1 MPRPNWLRNAIFNN
15 KKYLARKRFYMQ
27 FGFAVLLNLSL
38 AVTGFFTLH
47 WIAAPVLNC
56 WACPFAVMGCPIGIL
71 ANLAALNLIAIGAVG
86 VLVSTAVVIGRWT
99 CGWVCPFGWLQEL
112 FYMVPTPKFQMP
124 RILRHFKYVALALMV
139 FIIPWMLGGG
149 TVGYDDLKPL
159 QDTGTI
165 EEAVEEVPW
174 EGEDVAELPEESEDT
189 DVASDSNE
197 ALREFASK
205 KLFFCY
211 YCPAG
216 TLQASIPMLISTDP
230 YQARLDHWRR
240 NQIIEKG
247 LDPENVSDDDAE
259 YPRILVPEVQASAVA
274 DKLVILAL
282 FLLAFVFIKRPFCR
296 VFCPAGAALGA
307 MSKASL
313 LRLKVDQT
321 KCIKCDACTRRCP
334 QGISI
339 YKPDC
344 PTAECILCNECVVIC
359 PTKAISYEN
368 PFNLKDPA
376 AVAAEK
382 AGCGCSKGC
391 DSEQKG

>member
-1 MPRPNWLRNAIFNN
+1 MARPNWLRTAVFNN

-38 AVTGFFTLH
+38 AFTGFFTLH
-47 WIAAPVLNC
+47 WLAAPVLNC

-71 ANLAALNLIAIGAVG
+71 ANLAALNLVAIGAVG

-112 FYMVPTPKFQMP
+112 FYMIPTPKFQMP

-139 FIIPWMLGGG
+139 FAIPWMLGGG
-149 TVGYDDLKPL
+149 TVSFDDLKPL
-159 QDTGTI
+159 QDTGNFEAFED
-165 EEAVEEVPW
+165 EEPLDGETVPEV
-174 EGEDVAELPEESEDT
+174 A
-189 DVASDSNE
+189 ADSNQV
-197 ALREFASK
+197 LREFASR

-216 TLQASIPMLISTDP
+216 TLQATVPLIISTEP
-230 YQARLDHWRR
+230 HQVRLDHWRR

-247 LDPENVSDDDAE
+247 LDPEYVSDDDAE
-259 YPRILVPEVQASAVA
+259 YPRLVVDKLEMSAVA

-313 LRLKVDQT
+313 LRLKVDPA
-321 KCIKCDACTRRCP
+321 KCIKCDACTKRCP

-344 PTAECILCNECVVIC
+344 PKAECILCNECVVIC
-359 PTKAISYEN
+359 PTKAISYDN
-368 PFNLKDPA
+368 PLRLTEPVEVVADKVSCSCSSGCKD
-376 AVAAEK
+376 
-382 AGCGCSKGC
+382 KG
-391 DSEQKG
+391 EQKPE